1 MRPRVSVLASI
12 LLITLASIH
21 SASTQAKAPKGDPI
35 VIQVIELDYAD
46 ADNLAV
52 VLAPLLSPE
61 GRIVAYSRT
70 NSLIIKDRVYV
81 VKSLVQIIK
90 GPTKTEKGVIAMTLT
105 ITSPTFS
112 HNGEIPTRHTC
123 DGEDISPALEWSKLP
138 EGTKSI
144 ALIVDDPDA
153 PDPAAPKMIWVHWV
167 LYNIPPSA
175 TGLPEGVKP
184 QDLPSGT
191 KEGFNDWKR
200 TGYGGPCPPVGRH
213 RYFHKLYALD
223 VVLPDLGRAT
233 KKDLEKAMEGHILAE
248 AELVGTYQR
257 SR

>member
-1 MRPRVSVLASI
+1 MRLRISILTLILLVSLASFEFSAAQAR
-12 LLITLASIH
+12 ASRR
-21 SASTQAKAPKGDPI
+21 DPI
-35 VIQVIELDYAD
+35 VIKVVELEYAD
-46 ADNLAV
+46 ADHLAT
-52 VLAPLLSPE
+52 VLTPFLSPE
-61 GRIVAYSRT
+61 GRIVAYNRT
-70 NSLIIKDRVYV
+70 NSLIIKDKASV

-90 GPTKTEKGVIAMTLT
+90 GPTRTEKGVIAMTLT
-105 ITSPTFS
+105 ITSAAFL

-175 TGLPEGVKP
+175 TGLPEGVKL
-184 QDLPSGT
+184 QDLPRGT
-191 KEGFNDWKR
+191 KEGLNDWKR
-200 TGYGGPCPPVGRH
+200 TGYGGPCPPIGRH

-223 VVLPDLGRAT
+223 VVLPDLGRPT

-248 AELVGTYQR
+248 AELVGIYQR